1 MKLTEFNLKPTQ
13 AAKKALKEHFNANL
27 DVDNLGL
34 YDTNRMLR
42 KVRGFLGE
50 MKSTGKVQQGQNNPA
65 YLKAVFM
72 EQALATHYATLKS
85 MPINNQRIVF
95 ENEQVEK
102 SQVILAA
109 QEMADSLQKM
119 VEQVS
124 DMLVKELP
132 AVVDG
137 VNSEVGTNEGQQFN
151 DQVSQALTSLQAA
164 LTGAKTGISGAVGI
178 ITGQGGEMDMGGD
191 MAGGDM
197 SGDMGMGDEMGADMG
212 AEDFGAE
219 DDLGAEL
226 PAEEPEEISP
236 NIGRS
241 KR

>member
-1 MKLTEFNLKPTQ
+1 
-13 AAKKALKEHFNANL
+13 
-27 DVDNLGL
+27 
-34 YDTNRMLR
+34 
-42 KVRGFLGE
+42 
-50 MKSTGKVQQGQNNPA
+50 
-65 YLKAVFM
+65 
-72 EQALATHYATLKS
+72 
-85 MPINNQRIVF
+85 
-95 ENEQVEK
+95 
-102 SQVILAA
+102 
-109 QEMADSLQKM
+109 
-119 VEQVS
+119 
-124 DMLVKELP
+124 MLVKELP